1 MPRPEALIAAP
12 LALVLA
18 CSGGP
23 SPTPSS
29 TAPAPTSAAPTAPA
43 PAVPA
48 GKVVSGDATRVP
60 YILWGG
66 DVAAFHANGGLKT
79 LEGSLFAEKGLVLEF
94 FDGNDFAAQVQAYK
108 AGTSPFLRGTPP
120 MIARVAPELCG
131 TPDTCPLPLVQMTWS
146 TGGDHLVS
154 GEAIKTLADL
164 KGKRLAVQKGG
175 PHEGYLVDV
184 LTDARLKVGDVQ
196 VVFMPNVTG
205 PGSPAESMQK
215 GQADA
220 AFVITPD
227 MLTLTAGG
235 TVGTGAEGSVK
246 GAHDLVSTAQR
257 TRSIPDLYYV
267 NPGWWTAHTQEGT
280 AFVAA
285 YLRGVEEAVDL
296 IADYNADQD
305 APKYLSLLK
314 LSQDI
319 FGATAL
325 PTLESDAHGLM
336 SDCSFVGHPGNV
348 SFFTDEKNATG
359 WSYFNSHSGR
369 VAVALGHIPAATA
382 LRTSPVDWAAP
393 VFTGYLTKMD
403 AKKAPRF
410 DTEATRTEIEKLQAD
425 GVLDENTVLAFS
437 AAFDEDQTTFDSK
450 RYGDQFQR
458 TIELTRSYTRAPIV
472 IRGHVDS
479 TRLVAA
485 VLRAGMKSGQVKQS
499 GNPGNYQYF
508 MEGRPLDLENA
519 RPMMTLV
526 NDPRFNQLDRG
537 ENPTEI
543 AQAAVD
549 LSLARAEAVRDALLA
564 YASSKGT
571 ALDGSQIQVQGVGAR
586 EPLVVKPRTPQEA
599 AANRRVEF
607 SIVRVS
613 AEALS
618 QSDLDL

>member
-1 MPRPEALIAAP
+1 MRAALP
-12 LALVLA
+12 LLFVVIG
-18 CSGGP
+18 CSSSPSEP
-23 SPTPSS
+23 SPSTPA
-29 TAPAPTSAAPTAPA
+29 TAPIAPA
-43 PAVPA
+43 AQTPQARV
-48 GKVVSGDATRVP
+48 GKVVAGTATRVP

-79 LEGSLFAEKGLVLEF
+79 TEGSLYAEKGLVLEF
-94 FDGNDFAAQVQAYK
+94 FDGNNFDAQVAAYK
-108 AGTSPFLRGTPP
+108 AGTTPFLRGTPP
-120 MIARVAPELCG
+120 MIAKVAPELCA

-154 GEAIKTLADL
+154 GEGIKTLADL

-175 PHEGYLVDV
+175 PHEGFLVDV
-184 LTDARLKVGDVQ
+184 LSDARLKVTDVQ
-196 VVFMPNVTG
+196 VVFTPNVTG
-205 PGSPAESMQK
+205 AGGPAETLQK
-215 GQADA
+215 GAADA

-235 TVGTGAEGSVK
+235 SVGTGAEGSVK

-267 NPGWWTAHTQEGT
+267 NPGWWSTHTAEGT
-280 AFVAA
+280 SFVAA
-285 YLRGVEEAVDL
+285 YLRGVEQTVDL
-296 IADYNADQD
+296 IGDYNADQD
-305 APKYLSLLK
+305 SPAYLSLLK
-314 LSQDI
+314 LTQDI
-319 FGATAL
+319 FGAEAL

-348 SFFTDEKNATG
+348 AFFADGDNATG
-359 WSYFNSHSGR
+359 WSHFNAHSGR
-369 VAVALGHIPAATA
+369 VAVALGHIAKAEA
-382 LRTSPVDWAAP
+382 LRTTPANWADPA
-393 VFTGYLTKMD
+393 FTGYLTKLE

-410 DTEATRTEIEKLQAD
+410 DTEATRSEIEKLQAD
-425 GVLDENTVLAFS
+425 GVLDDNTVLAFS
-437 AAFDEDQTTFDSK
+437 ATFEEDQTTFDSK
-450 RYGDQFQR
+450 RYGEQFDR

-485 VLRAGMKSGQVKQS
+485 VLRAGMKGGQVKQS
-499 GNPGNYQYF
+499 GTPGSYQYF
-508 MEGRPLDLENA
+508 YGGRPLDLESA
-519 RPMMTLV
+519 RQMMQLV
-526 NDPRFNQLDRG
+526 NDPRFNQLPRG

-549 LSLARAEAVRDALLA
+549 LSLARAEAVKDALLGFA
-564 YASSKGT
+564 AAKGVT
-571 ALDGSQIQVQGVGAR
+571 LDGSQIQVQGVGAR